1 MIYEVGNGG
10 VNTINAL
17 PWQTIGAGDTVRI
30 HARPEPYRELMFIG
44 NSGRPGAPIIVEGV
58 ADTFGKL
65 PVISADRAVMSKS
78 QDWWNA
84 DRGLCRVS
92 GSSTP
97 ANKFVTDLIIRNLR
111 FVDAR
116 FGGQV
121 LREDGSPHFRYIEN
135 MAAIQ
140 VEKGERL
147 LFENVEVDNSGC
159 GFFIGTA
166 HGFPPSRDI
175 TFRNCRQTNMG
186 YSGNGQVHGNYT
198 EAVNVI
204 YDRCYIGMVP
214 DGGAAIKSRD
224 AGLTVVRSTING
236 GNYCIDCV
244 NTNLGKALVDAD
256 PSFGWTNLIE
266 DNIIIKRNRSQQET
280 VFHFGRD
287 TPDGLAQGLTRF
299 KRNTV
304 VLLHRGHALLF
315 LINDPRTVVEC
326 EDSYFFKPGLKRVV
340 GRQDWDNEDSLPYY
354 GVKGVFGQSGKL
366 IMRNCVLPEGAKA
379 GESWSPI
386 CFQWDDKAYRRA
398 TVDGKEVRIPDEVE
412 LVKENCRHRN
422 AFEPE
427 RLIDYLLEIDLGQRQ
442 GPWFSGTDVIT
453 KIGGTWSS
461 ITNELAGIGAT
472 GIRALPTAMTTPLP
486 PVPTTPPPVPTTPP
500 PVPTT
505 PPPTPLPPTSE
516 PSIDE
521 KVKGLA
527 AARVRIVAK
536 RLALDKEIAD
546 KRDELDKEIA
556 AYEKELDE
564 VRKRILN
571 LDLP

>member
-1 MIYEVGNGG
+1 MIYEVGNSGA
-10 VNTINAL
+10 NTISAL
-17 PWQTIGAGDTVRI
+17 PWPLIGAGDTVRI

-65 PVISADRAVMSKS
+65 PVISADRAVMSKA

-84 DRGLCRVS
+84 DRGLIRVS
-92 GSSTP
+92 GSSIP
-97 ANKFVTDLIIRNLR
+97 ANKFVTDLTIRNLR
-111 FVDAR
+111 LADAR
-116 FGGQV
+116 FGGQC
-121 LREDGSPHFRYIEN
+121 LREDGTLNFRYIEN

-140 VEKGERL
+140 VEKGERI
-147 LFENVEVDNSGC
+147 LFDNVEVDNSGC

-204 YDRCYIGMVP
+204 YDGCYIGMVS
-214 DGGAAIKSRD
+214 DGGAAVKSRD
-224 AGLTVVRSTING
+224 AGLTVTRSTIDG

-256 PSFGWTNLIE
+256 PSFTWTNRIE
-266 DNIIIKRNRSQQET
+266 DNIILKRNRSQQEA

-304 VLLHRGHALLF
+304 VLLHRGQALLF
-315 LINDPRTVVEC
+315 LINDPRTIVEC
-326 EDSYFFKPGLKRVV
+326 EDSYFFKPGLKKVV

-354 GVKGVFGQSGKL
+354 GVKGVFGSSGKL
-366 IMRNCVLPEGAKA
+366 VMRNCVLPEGAKA
-379 GESWSPI
+379 GESWSNI
-386 CFQWDDKAYRRA
+386 CFFWDDKAYRRT
-398 TVDGKEVRIPDEVE
+398 TVDGKEVRIPDAVE

-427 RLIDYLLEIDLGQRQ
+427 RLIDYVLETDLGQRQ
-442 GPWFSGTDVIT
+442 GPWFSGTDVVK
-453 KIGGTWSS
+453 KIDGTWSS
-461 ITNELAGIGAT
+461 LTNELAGIGANR
-472 GIRALPTAMTTPLP
+472 IYSFPTPSATPL
-486 PVPTTPPPVPTTPP
+486 
-500 PVPTT
+500 PTT
-505 PPPTPLPPTSE
+505 PPPTPEPPPAPEPTTPPPTPPPPPASE
-516 PSIDE
+516 PSIDN
-521 KVKGLA
+521 KLKSLQA
-527 AARVRIVAK
+527 DRLRIVA
-536 RLALDKEIAD
+536 L
-546 KRDELDKEIA
+546 RDELTKA
-556 AYEKELDE
+556 TVAYEKALDE
-564 VRKRILN
+564 VRKRISNLN
-571 LDLP
+571 LP